1 MEGLE
6 TLAVLL
12 ENGIVPTPLVDMARE
27 GTPEGRFCD
36 VRLSEGLS
44 QLVLVSVA
52 EAESEVGDVPRA
64 FKWLMLCQKCQGYVS
79 GSVLS
84 LKSMSKPVHST
95 AWEIIEIGLSKIAL
109 VSDKCMHSGVKVTSE
124 NDSVSFA

>member
-12 ENGIVPTPLVDMARE
+12 ENGIVPTPLVDMASE

-36 VRLSEGLS
+36 VRLSECLS
-44 QLVLVSVA
+44 QFVLVSVA

-64 FKWLMLCQKCQGYVS
+64 FKWLMLCQKCQGNVS
-79 GSVLS
+79 GSLS

>member
-12 ENGIVPTPLVDMARE
+12 ENGIVPTPLVDMASE

-64 FKWLMLCQKCQGYVS
+64 LKWLMLCQKCQGNVS
-79 GSVLS
+79 GSLS

>member
-12 ENGIVPTPLVDMARE
+12 ENGIVPTPLVNVASD
-27 GTPEGRFCD
+27 GTPEGRVCD

-64 FKWLMLCQKCQGYVS
+64 LKWLMLCQECQGYVS
-79 GSVLS
+79 GSLS
-84 LKSMSKPVHST
+84 LKSLSKPVHST

-124 NDSVSFA
+124 NYSIGFA